1 MLDTLLLGGHGGIPA
16 TFNFAPNITRGI
28 YQAVMENDLDKARYF
43 QQQLAKLS
51 PLYTLEQ
58 PFFGVIKT
66 AIKLSGLDISTAV
79 MAPALPLS
87 DDKVAVVKAILE
99 HIHQ

>member
-1 MLDTLLLGGHGGIPA
+1 
-16 TFNFAPNITRGI
+16 
-28 YQAVMENDLDKARYF
+28 
-43 QQQLAKLS
+43 
-51 PLYTLEQ
+51 
-58 PFFGVIKT
+58 VIKT

-87 DDKVAVVKAILE
+87 DDKVARVKAILE

>member
-1 MLDTLLLGGHGGIPA
+1 MFHTIVSIKNDGHYFCRAGGNRPDGLNEPV
-16 TFNFAPNITRGI
+16 T
-28 YQAVMENDLDKARYF
+28 NDLDKARYF

-87 DDKVAVVKAILE
+87 DDKVARVKAILE